1 MGRLYNVRILRREP
15 RRMKRC
21 NYCFDEY
28 QDGFDVCPYCGYID
42 GDGAQELYHLYPGTI
57 LNGRY
62 IVGQVLGFGGFGITY
77 KVWDTNLKTV
87 WAIKE
92 YYPSGLVN
100 RTPGTKDVNVFSGNR
115 LKIYN
120 HGLMRFLDEAR
131 SMAKFSSHKN
141 IINVIEYFEENNT
154 AYIVMEYL
162 DGTTL
167 SEFLK
172 SNRMDVESSIEV
184 ISHICSALKDVH
196 KMGFIHRDVSPDN
209 IFLCTNGVVKL
220 IDFGAARF
228 SSDEEQQR
236 TIILKPGFA
245 PPEQYEKVNIQ
256 GSWTDIYAVGAT
268 LYYMI
273 TGVKPEEST
282 NRKIADNLLAPHK
295 VDETIPEY
303 IGNTV
308 MQAMAIDKHMRF
320 ANIIDFEKG
329 LNQEVEVL
337 PIDDQIKRRKRRR
350 FMGLAAAF
358 LIVAISSSLFYFNWD
373 RQRQAETLPDASI
386 SIAFFITG
394 NSDFDNARETAFA
407 GIIEAFQDS
416 FPNVDIHMRPYPIAE
431 YEAIIRDA
439 IASGNSPTLFEST
452 GLGVDVLRNTLDLN
466 RVANQ
471 LPIREL
477 YFLHQYS
484 AHFPARNQLPL
495 GFNAPVLF
503 VNTVLSD
510 FVGTGWNEGD
520 FNALT
525 MSNLS
530 DEIAFVVYGV
540 DNDARELFTT
550 GRATAYFSK
559 TSAFF
564 DVQRTLPARYRL
576 VYISSANPTAR
587 FTDLWSISQHTSA
600 NERAAA
606 ERFLIYMLSDH
617 AQDLLHIRNNSG
629 NLPIN
634 RYVLGVFSQVYNDF
648 DGFFNNVESY
658 VFVPAVKPFFT
669 QIGSVASTDNE
680 NEGYHAETV
689 PSIENETV
697 PIFDIP
703 VTASGDMP
711 FTDIDGHWG
720 YDGVRFVFE
729 RGLMS
734 GTTPTTFSP
743 NTHITRAAVVMIL
756 YRVAGEPGITY
767 RPVFNDVLAGTWFS
781 DPVAWAYV
789 NNISRG
795 VGSGR
800 FDPDG
805 TLVREQLIVMLYR
818 FAEAHNICVEVSEQ
832 TTLATATDA
841 GQVSS
846 WAEVGMLWAVDRG
859 LITGTDGGLLN
870 PQRTVTRAEY
880 VTILMRLLESL

>member
-1 MGRLYNVRILRREP
+1 M
-15 RRMKRC
+15 RMKRC

-28 QDGFDVCPYCGYID
+28 NDGFDVCPHCGYVD

-77 KVWDTNLKTV
+77 KVWDNNLKTV

-115 LKIYN
+115 LKAYN

-154 AYIVMEYL
+154 AYIVMEFL
-162 DGTTL
+162 DGITL

-172 SNRMDVESSIEV
+172 GNRMDVESSVEV
-184 ISHICSALKDVH
+184 IHHICSALKDVH
-196 KMGFIHRDVSPDN
+196 KMGIIHRDVSPDN

-256 GSWTDIYAVGAT
+256 GAWTDIYAVGAT

-282 NRKIADNLLAPHK
+282 NRKIADNLPAPHK
-295 VDETIPEY
+295 IDETIPEY

-308 MQAMAIDKHMRF
+308 MQAMAIDRHMRF
-320 ANIIDFEKG
+320 ATILDFEKG
-329 LNQEVEVL
+329 LNQETKIL
-337 PIDDQIKRRKRRR
+337 PIDTQIKRRKLRRLV
-350 FMGLAAAF
+350 GLAAAF
-358 LIVAISSSLFYFNWD
+358 LIVTVSSSLFYFNWD

-386 SIAFFITG
+386 SIAFFVTG
-394 NSDFDNARETAFA
+394 NTEFDNARETAFS
-407 GIIEAFQDS
+407 GVIEAFQDS
-416 FPNVDIHMRPYPIAE
+416 FPNVNIYMRPYPIAE
-431 YEAIIRDA
+431 YETILRDA

-452 GLGVDVLRNTLDLN
+452 GLGLDVLGNALDLN
-466 RVANQ
+466 RVVSQ

-477 YFLHQYS
+477 YFLNQYTE
-484 AHFPARNQLPL
+484 HFPARNQLPL

-510 FVGTGWNEGD
+510 FAGTGWSEGD
-520 FNALT
+520 FYALSS
-525 MSNLS
+525 SNLS
-530 DEIAFVVYGV
+530 DEIAFVIYGV
-540 DNDARELFTT
+540 DDDARELFTA
-550 GRATAYFSK
+550 GLAATYFSK

-564 DVQRTLPARYRL
+564 DVQRMLPARYRL
-576 VYISSANPTAR
+576 VYIDSANPTAR
-587 FTDLWSISQHTSA
+587 FTDLWSISQHTST
-600 NERAAA
+600 NERTAA
-606 ERFLIYMLSDH
+606 ERFLVYMLSDH
-617 AQDLLHIRNNSG
+617 SQDLLHIRNNSG

-648 DGFFNNVESY
+648 DGFFNNIESY
-658 VFVPAVKPFFT
+658 VFAPAVKPFSA
-669 QIGSVASTDNE
+669 QLNSLSVSNNSANE
-680 NEGYHAETV
+680 VYYVAMTPDLEDEVY
-689 PSIENETV
+689 S
-697 PIFDIP
+697 IFDIP
-703 VTASGDMP
+703 IIASGEMP
-711 FTDIDGHWG
+711 FTDIGGHWG

-743 NTHITRAAVVMIL
+743 DAHITRAAVVTIL
-756 YRVAGEPGITY
+756 YRVAGEPAITY
-767 RPVFNDVLAGTWFS
+767 RPIFSDILAGTWFS

-789 NNISRG
+789 HNISRG
-795 VGSGR
+795 VGGSR
-800 FDPDG
+800 FNPDG
-805 TLVREQLIVMLYR
+805 TILREQLIVMLYR
-818 FAEAHNICVEVSEQ
+818 FAEAHNIDISVGTNATL
-832 TTLATATDA
+832 TTFNDA
-841 GQVSS
+841 NQVSS
-846 WAEVGMLWAVDRG
+846 WAETPMLWAVDRG
-859 LITGTDGGLLN
+859 LITGAALM
-870 PQRTVTRAEY
+870 PERIVTRAEY